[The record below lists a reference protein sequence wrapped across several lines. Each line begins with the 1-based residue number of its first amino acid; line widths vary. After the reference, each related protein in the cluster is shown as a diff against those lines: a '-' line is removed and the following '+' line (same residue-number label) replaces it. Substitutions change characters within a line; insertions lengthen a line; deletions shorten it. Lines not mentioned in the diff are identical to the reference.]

1 MRTVGSRVTAAT
13 SLSTVTSPLVTEVCK
28 GAPLHRDEIELGPT
42 DQRTSGRV
50 ALTVLR
56 PNTLV
61 SIAENDEQTTALS
74 VPSALLEEIY
84 KTLQLSG
91 PRELEDRGLWVGPE
105 HRAFEEPYGAS
116 A

>member
-1 MRTVGSRVTAAT
+1 MPPYIAMRSNSV
-13 SLSTVTSPLVTEVCK
+13 
-28 GAPLHRDEIELGPT
+28 
-42 DQRTSGRV
+42 QRTSGRV